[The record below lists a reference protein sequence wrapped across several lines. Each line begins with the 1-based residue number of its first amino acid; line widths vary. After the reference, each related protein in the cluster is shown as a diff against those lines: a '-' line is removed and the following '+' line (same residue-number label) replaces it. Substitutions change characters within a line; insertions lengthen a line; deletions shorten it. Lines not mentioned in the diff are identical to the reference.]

1 MSRRK
6 SERSSRTRSRVPLEI
21 LPSIPSLI
29 VKGGVAYLK
38 FKKVRRKGVK
48 NFRKQLKQSG
58 MTKNQ
63 IEELTRQYEDIGR
76 VRSYINELGFL
87 GGIF

>member
-1 MSRRK
+1 
-6 SERSSRTRSRVPLEI
+6 

-58 MTKNQ
+58 MTKDQ
-63 IEELTRQYEDIGR
+63 VEELTKQYEDVGR
-76 VRSYINELGFL
+76 IRSYFDDFGFL
-87 GGIF
+87 GSWF